1 MLWPHLTF
9 WCLILMSVE
18 PTLWQ
23 LHGQASC
30 IKPYVYFT
38 VWGMHLH
45 RRTCLHK
52 HPLITTASD
61 FVQDK
66 KIRKTHFCVKINPIF
81 LTFWNSYRKLN
92 YKNYLNLETWYLDNN
107 LIPVK
112 TLCDKKPVFLFVG
125 IYSSETISLVH
136 TLYMICVDGPEIAG
150 QQSSPVSSDKSESP
164 HCCIGWCGFW
174 NNPVFLQGNQLSIPC
189 PVKIQ
194 PDA

>member
-1 MLWPHLTF
+1 MLWPQLTF
-9 WCLILMSVE
+9 LCLILMSVE
-18 PTLWQ
+18 STLWQ

-61 FVQDK
+61 FIQDK
-66 KIRKTHFCVKINPIF
+66 KIRKTHSCVKINPIF

-112 TLCDKKPVFLFVG
+112 TLCGKKPEFLFVG
-125 IYSSETISLVH
+125 IYSSETIYFSTYIVH
-136 TLYMICVDGPEIAG
+136 DLCWWAWDCRPTKLTCFVRQVRVSTLLYWLMWIL
-150 QQSSPVSSDKSESP
+150 K
-164 HCCIGWCGFW
+164 
-174 NNPVFLQGNQLSIPC
+174 
-189 PVKIQ
+189 
-194 PDA
+194 

>member
-18 PTLWQ
+18 STLWQ

-61 FVQDK
+61 FIQDK

-81 LTFWNSYRKLN
+81 
-92 YKNYLNLETWYLDNN
+92 
-107 LIPVK
+107 P
-112 TLCDKKPVFLFVG
+112 
-125 IYSSETISLVH
+125 IYSSETIYFSTYIVH
-136 TLYMICVDGPEIAG
+136 DLCWWAWDCRPTKLTCFVRQVRVSTLLYWLMWIL
-150 QQSSPVSSDKSESP
+150 K
-164 HCCIGWCGFW
+164 
-174 NNPVFLQGNQLSIPC
+174 
-189 PVKIQ
+189 
-194 PDA
+194 

>member
-1 MLWPHLTF
+1 MLVRYIVFYAVTTSYILVFDFDVCRINTVTATWTSILYKTL
-9 WCLILMSVE
+9 CLFYCL
-18 PTLWQ
+18 
-23 LHGQASC
+23 
-30 IKPYVYFT
+30 
-38 VWGMHLH
+38 WGMHLH

-112 TLCDKKPVFLFVG
+112 TLCDKKPEFLFVG
-125 IYSSETISLVH
+125 IYSSETIYFSTYIVH
-136 TLYMICVDGPEIAG
+136 DLCWWAWDCRPTKLTCFVRQVRVSTLLYWLMWIL
-150 QQSSPVSSDKSESP
+150 K
-164 HCCIGWCGFW
+164 
-174 NNPVFLQGNQLSIPC
+174 
-189 PVKIQ
+189 
-194 PDA
+194 